1 MKLVLIFFSIF
12 VFNVTLLASE
22 DVPQPQS
29 GLLIFH
35 DKVSASLVSVATKI
49 DEFFFNTK
57 DVKNQNQT
65 NLRFYQI
72 FSKSEY
78 DEFKSDFNFRLNLDL
93 PNIEKKL
100 KISIEK
106 KGGSVEQTASGS
118 SGVLLTEKDRER
130 ELRGGLSYFL
140 ENIFNFDMKVSA
152 GVRLGIPPTPFVDL
166 KISRDFY
173 IGQWRTRFY
182 SSSFW
187 SHRGGFGQSVSL
199 DEDYKISENFL
210 FRFVN
215 EFTWLDS
222 TDRINVSHGPTL
234 YHSISQRRALAY
246 SARIN
251 YSNRPSYRLDNYDLA
266 ISYRQA
272 IIASIFYYE
281 IVPRLTFPRE
291 RNFSKIYSGLFQL
304 ELIF

>member
-1 MKLVLIFFSIF
+1 MKLALIFFLLFIF
-12 VFNVTLLASE
+12 HLTSPAS
-22 DVPQPQS
+22 DVAPKSSS

-35 DKVSASLVSVATKI
+35 DKVSASLVSVATRI

-57 DVKNQNQT
+57 DVKIQNQT
-65 NLRFYQI
+65 NLRFYQV
-72 FSKSEY
+72 FSKTEY
-78 DEFKSDFNFRLNLDL
+78 NEYKSDFNFRLNLDL

-106 KGGSVEQTASGS
+106 KGGAVEQTPSGS
-118 SGVLLTEKDRER
+118 SDNLPTEKGRER

-140 ENIFNFDMKVSA
+140 ENVFDFNMKVSA
-152 GVRLGIPPTPFVDL
+152 GVRLGIPPTPFVDF
-166 KISRDFY
+166 KINRDFY

-182 SSSFW
+182 SSTFW
-187 SHRGGFGQSVSL
+187 SHRGGFGQSISL
-199 DEDYKISENFL
+199 DEDYKFSENFL

-222 TDRINVSHGPTL
+222 TDLINVSHGPTL

-246 SARIN
+246 SGRVN

-272 IIASIFYYE
+272 IIANVFYYE
-281 IVPRLTFPRE
+281 IVPRLTFPRD

>member
-1 MKLVLIFFSIF
+1 MSSFS
-12 VFNVTLLASE
+12 SE
-22 DVPQPQS
+22 VEPESSS

-35 DKVSASLVSVATKI
+35 DKVSASLTSVATKI

-57 DVKNQNQT
+57 DVKIQNQT
-65 NLRFYQI
+65 SLRFYQI

-78 DEFKSDFNFRLNLDL
+78 DEYKSDFNFRFNLDL

-106 KGGSVEQTASGS
+106 KSGETEQLS
-118 SGVLLTEKDRER
+118 SGASNILPTEKDRER

-140 ENIFNFDMKVSA
+140 DSVFDFDMKISA
-152 GVRLGIPPTPFVDL
+152 GVRLGIPPTPFADFKVT
-166 KISRDFY
+166 RDIFF
-173 IGQWRTRFY
+173 GDWRTRFY
-182 SSSFW
+182 LSSFW
-187 SHRGGFGQSVSL
+187 SHRGGFGQTVSL

-222 TDRINVSHGPTL
+222 TDQINVSHGPTL

-246 SARIN
+246 SVRAN
-251 YSNRPSYRLDNYDLA
+251 YLNRPNYRLENYDLA
-266 ISYRQA
+266 MSYRQA
-272 IIASIFYYE
+272 IIANVFYYE
-281 IVPRLTFPRE
+281 IVAHLTFPRE
-291 RNFSKIYSGLFQL
+291 RNFSKIYSGLFQF